1 MLVLAVVALLVPLA
15 TSVGDRV
22 DAEVRSQARAQADV
36 VAASAADAIA
46 PPDIR
51 ALGRLVDRAAASV
64 RGRVIVTDRRG
75 LLLADS
81 EGTARG
87 MVYATRPEIAVALRG
102 RADQRERDSETL
114 GERLLATSVP
124 VLRNGAPAGVVRVTQ
139 SVDAVDRAVRRAWI
153 GLGLVGLVV
162 VALGLA
168 AGWLLAGQITGP
180 VRRLDAAARQV
191 GEGDLS
197 ARAPVE
203 GSAEQK
209 TLARTFNETV
219 SRLERLLASQ
229 REFVADAS
237 HQLRTPLAGLR
248 LRIEAALGDAR
259 EPEERRELDAALGEV
274 DRLAA
279 MVGELLELSRA
290 GERDAPA
297 EDVDLADAVRRA
309 AARWADA
316 AADRGQQVEIAPDPG
331 GTALC
336 PRADLDR
343 VLDAL
348 VENALNYSPPHS
360 TVLLAARPGRIVV
373 LDQGPGV
380 GEDEAEAVFD
390 RFHRGSAGRR
400 GPSGTGL
407 GLPIARTLARG
418 WGGDV
423 VLRRRDEGGT
433 AAEVRLP

>member
-15 TSVGDRV
+15 SSVADRV

-36 VAASAADAIA
+36 VAASASDAIA
-46 PPDIR
+46 PPDVEGLDDLAERSAR
-51 ALGRLVDRAAASV
+51 AV
-64 RGRVIVTDRRG
+64 RGRVIVTGPDG

-81 EGTARG
+81 GDAARG
-87 MVYATRPEIAVALRG
+87 TDYSTRPEIAAALAG

-114 GERLLATSVP
+114 GERLLATSIP
-124 VLRNGAPAGVVRVTQ
+124 VRRDGAPAGAVRVTQ

-153 GLGLVGLVV
+153 GLAFVGLLVV
-162 VALGLA
+162 GLGLG

-180 VRRLDAAARQV
+180 VRRLDEAARRV

-203 GSAEQK
+203 GSSEQR
-209 TLARTFNETV
+209 TLARTFNETAA
-219 SRLERLLASQ
+219 RLERLLASQ

-248 LRIEAALGDAR
+248 LRLEAARGDTADR
-259 EPEERRELDAALGEV
+259 EQQRDLDAAVGEV

-297 EDVDLADAVRRA
+297 EDVDLGDAIRRA
-309 AARWADA
+309 AARWSDA
-316 AADRGQQVEIAPDPG
+316 AAERGQRVEVAPEPAG
-331 GTALC
+331 VTRC

-348 VENALNYSPPHS
+348 VENALHYSPAGA
-360 TVLLAARPGRIVV
+360 TVVLAARHGRVVV
-373 LDQGPGV
+373 LDEGPGV
-380 GEDEAEAVFD
+380 DPGEAEAVFD

-400 GPSGTGL
+400 GPAGTGL

-423 VLRRRDEGGT
+423 ALRRRDEGGT
-433 AAEVRLP
+433 AAEVSVP

>member
-1 MLVLAVVALLVPLA
+1 V
-15 TSVGDRV
+15 
-22 DAEVRSQARAQADV
+22 
-36 VAASAADAIA
+36 
-46 PPDIR
+46 
-51 ALGRLVDRAAASV
+51 
-64 RGRVIVTDRRG
+64 
-75 LLLADS
+75 
-81 EGTARG
+81 
-87 MVYATRPEIAVALRG
+87 
-102 RADQRERDSETL
+102 
-114 GERLLATSVP
+114 
-124 VLRNGAPAGVVRVTQ
+124 
-139 SVDAVDRAVRRAWI
+139 
-153 GLGLVGLVV
+153 
-162 VALGLA
+162 
-168 AGWLLAGQITGP
+168 LAGQITGP
-180 VRRLDAAARQV
+180 VRRLDEAARRV

-203 GSAEQK
+203 GSAEQRS
-209 TLARTFNETV
+209 LARTFNETA

-248 LRIEAALGDAR
+248 LRLEAARGEVA
-259 EPEERRELDAALGEV
+259 EPETVRELDAALGEV

-297 EDVDLADAVRRA
+297 EELDLADAVRRA
-309 AARWADA
+309 AARWADTA
-316 AADRGQQVEIAPDPG
+316 AERDQDVDVAPDPA
-331 GTALC
+331 GTAVV

-348 VENALNYSPPHS
+348 VENALHYSPAGT
-360 TVLLAARPGRIVV
+360 TVLLVARPGRVAV
-373 LDQGPGV
+373 LDGGPGIAP
-380 GEDEAEAVFD
+380 DEADAVFD

-400 GPSGTGL
+400 GPAGTGL

-423 VLRRRDEGGT
+423 GLRRRDEGGT